1 MPRKHDRTSIS
12 LDVTLEFTS
21 GTRSARVS
29 DLSIGGC
36 FVDTIVPV
44 NVGEF
49 VRIRIRLSD
58 DQWEQMIGEV
68 AYILPSFGFGLNFK
82 GISEEQ
88 KWRISDVIVANGGT
102 V

>member
-21 GTRSARVS
+21 GTRTARVS
-29 DLSIGGC
+29 DLSVGGC

-58 DQWEQMIGEV
+58 DQWEQMVGEV
-68 AYILPSFGFGLNFK
+68 AYILPGFGFGLSFA

-88 KWRISDVIVANGGT
+88 KWRLSDVIVANGGT